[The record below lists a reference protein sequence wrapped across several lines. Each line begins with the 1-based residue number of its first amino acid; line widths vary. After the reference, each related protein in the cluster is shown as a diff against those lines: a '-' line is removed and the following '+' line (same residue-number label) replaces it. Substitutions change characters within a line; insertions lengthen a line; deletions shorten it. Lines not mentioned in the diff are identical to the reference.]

1 MRARLLVALLF
12 AAREGIAACTLGT
25 QPVAFGGYN
34 PINGS
39 AVDSVGYVNVNC
51 DGGTP
56 YTIKLS
62 AGGGTFASRRMANGG
77 YILDYNLYTD
87 PNRMVVWGDGIS
99 GVTVSG
105 SGTGS
110 TVDHPVYG
118 RIPGGQTGAYIGS
131 YSDTITVTLSF

>member
-1 MRARLLVALLF
+1 LRWRHALHDQ
-12 AAREGIAACTLGT
+12 AQRG
-25 QPVAFGGYN
+25 
-34 PINGS
+34 
-39 AVDSVGYVNVNC
+39 
-51 DGGTP
+51 
-56 YTIKLS
+56 
-62 AGGGTFASRRMANGG
+62 RRDLRVPPHANGG